1 MSLAAIPSSVI
12 LAGAPITPV
21 ILAMQSNQIE
31 NWAALGATVA
41 AVLLVM
47 WGRDKA
53 WSLARRAASFIGAI
67 FGGWSLPAI
76 VFYNLPKN
84 WLCYLPLDFPQTW
97 AIAGSVSG
105 IVAAQF
111 FILLIWTSESAS
123 RRVRPRISKGLSLIG
138 PDDKTPTDMGTEEQQ
153 KAEHDKLQAK
163 LAVRKT
169 RLLD

>member
-21 ILAMQSNQIE
+21 ILAMQSSQIE
-31 NWAALGATVA
+31 NWSALGATVA

-67 FGGWSLPAI
+67 FGGWSLPA
-76 VFYNLPKN
+76 VTFYNLPKN

-138 PDDKTPTDMGTEEQQ
+138 PDDKNPTDLGTEEQQ
-153 KAEHDKLQAK
+153 LEESARFKAKLLKRLEKLQ
-163 LAVRKT
+163 
-169 RLLD
+169 